1 MIFTVDKNKRT
12 LSRTTSRAFL
22 PTVALVEFIREIRG
36 RRTATNASVR
46 EISRGES
53 SVDGLAGPGQFRI
66 HSEMHS
72 ASFQSA
78 AHRERHIIDAA
89 GNYAARKRPLITSHS
104 RITPS
109 GHHRIVLFRR
119 NIAEKLRG

>member
-12 LSRTTSRAFL
+12 LSLARFL
-22 PTVALVEFIREIRG
+22 PAIALVANLHARDEADG
-36 RRTATNASVR
+36 CVR
-46 EISRGES
+46 EISREEKS
-53 SVDGLAGPGQFRI
+53 PVDGLAGPGQFRI

-78 AHRERHIIDAA
+78 ARTERHIIDAA
-89 GNYAARKRPLITSHS
+89 GNYAARKRPLITPHS

-109 GHHRIVLFRR
+109 GHRRVVSFRR
-119 NIAEKLRG
+119 NIAQWRSCEDND